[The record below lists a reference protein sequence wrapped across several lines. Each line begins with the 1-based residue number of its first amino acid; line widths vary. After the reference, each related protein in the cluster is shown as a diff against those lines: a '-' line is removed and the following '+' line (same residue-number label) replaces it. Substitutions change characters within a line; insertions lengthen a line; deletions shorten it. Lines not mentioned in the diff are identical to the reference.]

1 MVISIKN
8 ADKLFSTKHGQVKAV
23 DNVSLEISEGEI
35 FGVIGYSGAGKSTLI
50 RMLNGLELPTEGTVI
65 VAEKEVSKITG
76 DKLRKARQEISMIFQ
91 HFNLL
96 WSRTVREN
104 IAFPLEIAGITKK
117 QRLKRVDELI
127 RLVGLEGREDAYP
140 AQLSG
145 GQKQRVGIAR
155 ALANNPRVLLCD
167 EATSALDPETTDQ
180 ILELLV
186 DINKRL
192 GLTIVLITHEMHVIR
207 KICHRVAVME
217 AGKIV
222 ELGPVIDVFKNPQQ
236 SITKRFVHQLTE
248 PQETKETIEQILNLY
263 PNGQIVQL
271 SFVGEAVEQPIITH
285 LIRDYKITVNIL
297 HGKISQTQ
305 NGSYGTLFIHL
316 DGEKTEITRAIDF
329 IHSKQVGVEVISNA

>member
-1 MVISIKN
+1 MKKIYSSRQGKV
-8 ADKLFSTKHGQVKAV
+8 TAV
-23 DNVSLEISEGEI
+23 DNVNLEITEGEI

-50 RMLNGLELPTEGTVI
+50 RMLNGLEIPTEGSVI
-65 VAEKEVSKITG
+65 VANNEVSKIKG
-76 DKLRKARQEISMIFQ
+76 GSLRKARQEISMIFQ

-104 IAFPLEIAGITKK
+104 IAFPLEIAGVPKG
-117 QRLKRVDELI
+117 QRMQRVDELI

-140 AQLSG
+140 SQLSG

-155 ALANNPRVLLCD
+155 ALANNPKVLLCD
-167 EATSALDPETTDQ
+167 EATSALDPQTTDS

-217 AGKIV
+217 GGKVV
-222 ELGPVIDVFKNPQQ
+222 ELGPVLDVFKHPKEE
-236 SITKRFVHQLTE
+236 ITKRFVQQVTE
-248 PQETKETIEQILNLY
+248 PEETKETIEHLLELY
-263 PNGQIVQL
+263 PHGTVVQL
-271 SFVGEAVEQPIITH
+271 GFVGEAAEQPLITNII
-285 LIRDYKITVNIL
+285 RNYQVTVNIL
-297 HGKISQTQ
+297 QGKISQTQ

-316 DGEKTEITRAIDF
+316 DGEKEELSKAIAY
-329 IHSKQVGVEVISNA
+329 IESQQVGVEVISNA